1 MKLAALSIRKKI
13 ISGSAL
19 ILFVVCFTAFM
30 MYEMVLQVERK
41 VALVEVIDD
50 ILKTTLEL
58 RRYEKNYFLYGQKKD
73 LDDALQY
80 LRTLQQQLE
89 GHALQLNRHVPANRI
104 EEIFRAMAAYKNDL
118 LKLEDISITEKQS
131 KLYLDLDIFNTM
143 SAYKRDLLKLEDIG
157 ISEKHSRLYLD
168 LQEEVRRLGKT
179 LTDFAEDAVLTE
191 RATIKKLL
199 QTTRSIQVVSAVA
212 SVILATVMAIILG
225 RKVVSSL
232 RLLEGYTKK
241 IAHGEMLEPPQAE
254 AEEEINVLLR
264 AFKRMN
270 VELQARQ
277 RQLVQSEKL
286 AALGTLLAG
295 VAHELNNPLSN
306 ISTSAQILSEEIDQ
320 ADLDFKKNL
329 LRQIENQTDKARDIV
344 RTLLEFSRVKEFHR
358 EDISLKLLM
367 DETMRLI
374 KGQLPKDVAIAIDIP
389 EDIIVHVDKQRMQQV
404 FLNLLKN
411 AIDALEKSGHIW
423 INAQK
428 SHTESDRVVEIMV
441 EDDGPGIPAELRE
454 KIFDPFFTTKD
465 VGKGSG
471 LGLYVVHDIIESHG
485 GHIAVESN
493 PGAGTT
499 FVIWLRDD
507 DNGENI

>member
-1 MKLAALSIRKKI
+1 MKIAALSIRKKI

-19 ILFVVCFTAFM
+19 LLFMVCFTAFM
-30 MYEMVLQVERK
+30 MYEIVLQVERK

-58 RRYEKNYFLYGQKKD
+58 RRYEKNYFLYGQEKD
-73 LDDALQY
+73 LDDALNY
-80 LRTLQQQLE
+80 LGTLQQQLE
-89 GHALQLNRHVPANRI
+89 GNSPELNRHVPTNQI
-104 EEIFRAMAAYKNDL
+104 EDIFRSMAAYKNDL
-118 LKLEDISITEKQS
+118 LKLEN
-131 KLYLDLDIFNTM
+131 L
-143 SAYKRDLLKLEDIG
+143 G
-157 ISEKHSRLYLD
+157 ISEKQNRLYLD
-168 LQEEVRRLGKT
+168 LQEQVRQHGKT
-179 LTDFAEDAVLTE
+179 LTDFAEKAVLTE
-191 RATIKKLL
+191 RASIKSLL
-199 QTTRSIQVVSAVA
+199 QTTRSIQVVSALA
-212 SVILATVMAIILG
+212 SVILATVMAVILG

-270 VELQARQ
+270 LELQARQ

-306 ISTSAQILSEEIDQ
+306 ISTSAQILSEEIEQ
-320 ADLDFKKNL
+320 ADLDFKKSL
-329 LRQIENQTDKARDIV
+329 LRQIESQTDKARDIV

-358 EDISLKLLM
+358 EDTSLKMLL
-367 DETMRLI
+367 DDTMRLI

-389 EDIIVHVDKQRMQQV
+389 ADIIVHVDKQRMQQV
-404 FLNLLKN
+404 FLNLIKN

-428 SHTESDRVVEIMV
+428 SHTERDRVVEIMV
-441 EDDGPGIPAELRE
+441 EDDGPGIPPDLRE

-507 DNGENI
+507 DDGETI